1 MDRIKKKS
9 LSQAQIMALG
19 FLGIILIGAFIL
31 MLPISSKNNE
41 VTDFLSALFT
51 STSATCVTGLV
62 VFDTFTHWSVFG
74 QIVILCLIQIGGL
87 GFFTIGVR
95 LTMFLRRKIS
105 LSQRGMLQ
113 ESINTLKLSGI
124 LKLVKKIVWGTF
136 LIEGSGAILLSIRY
150 IPEFGVT
157 RGIYY
162 SIFHSVSAF
171 CNGGFDLMGINGE
184 YISLTRYSGDILVN
198 ITISLL
204 IIIGGLGFVVWDD
217 LTVNKFKFKKYM
229 LHTKIVIVMTLVLIV
244 GGSIMFYL
252 FERNNLMQDMS
263 LKDTILT
270 STFSSVTARTAGFN
284 TIDTGS
290 LTVASKLF
298 NSILMFIGGSPGST
312 AGGVK
317 TVTIMVILVYVWSN
331 IRGKRGANIFNRRLD
346 DGSIKKAFN
355 VFSISFSLVIIA
367 TITICA
373 LQPELRVEDIIFEVS
388 SAVGTVGMSTG
399 ITRELCM
406 VSKIIIIILMYC
418 GRLGSLT
425 FAISFTEKKGVPLIQ
440 NPTEKVIIG

>member
-244 GGSIMFYL
+244 GGSIVFYL

-331 IRGKRGANIFNRRLD
+331 NRGKRGANIFNRRLD

-355 VFSISFSLVIIA
+355 VFSISFSLAIIA
-367 TITICA
+367 TIAICA

>member
-244 GGSIMFYL
+244 GGSIVFYL

-317 TVTIMVILVYVWSN
+317 TVTIMVFLAYVWSN

-355 VFSISFSLVIIA
+355 VFSISFSLAIIA
-367 TITICA
+367 TIAICA

>member
-355 VFSISFSLVIIA
+355 VFSISFSLAIIA
-367 TITICA
+367 TIAICA
-373 LQPELRVEDIIFEVS
+373 LQPELRVEDIIFE
-388 SAVGTVGMSTG
+388 VGMSTG

>member
-124 LKLVKKIVWGTF
+124 LKLVMKIVWGTF

-244 GGSIMFYL
+244 GGSIVFYL

-355 VFSISFSLVIIA
+355 VFSISFSLAIIA
-367 TITICA
+367 TIAICA

>member
-244 GGSIMFYL
+244 GGSIVFYL

-355 VFSISFSLVIIA
+355 VFSISFSLAIIA
-367 TITICA
+367 TIAICA

>member
-124 LKLVKKIVWGTF
+124 LKLDKKIVWGTF

-244 GGSIMFYL
+244 GGSIVFYL

-355 VFSISFSLVIIA
+355 VFSISFSLAIIA
-367 TITICA
+367 TIAICA

>member
-62 VFDTFTHWSVFG
+62 VFDTITHWSVFG

-244 GGSIMFYL
+244 DGSIVFYL
-252 FERNNLMQDMS
+252 FDRNNSACIRIINKLNC
-263 LKDTILT
+263 TI
-270 STFSSVTARTAGFN
+270 
-284 TIDTGS
+284 
-290 LTVASKLF
+290 
-298 NSILMFIGGSPGST
+298 FISY
-312 AGGVK
+312 
-317 TVTIMVILVYVWSN
+317 I
-331 IRGKRGANIFNRRLD
+331 
-346 DGSIKKAFN
+346 
-355 VFSISFSLVIIA
+355 
-367 TITICA
+367 
-373 LQPELRVEDIIFEVS
+373 
-388 SAVGTVGMSTG
+388 
-399 ITRELCM
+399 
-406 VSKIIIIILMYC
+406 
-418 GRLGSLT
+418 
-425 FAISFTEKKGVPLIQ
+425 
-440 NPTEKVIIG
+440 

>member
-19 FLGIILIGAFIL
+19 FLSIILIGAFIL

-244 GGSIMFYL
+244 GGSIVFYL

-355 VFSISFSLVIIA
+355 VFSISFSLAIIA
-367 TITICA
+367 TIAICA

>member
-229 LHTKIVIVMTLVLIV
+229 LHTKIVIVMTLVLII
-244 GGSIMFYL
+244 GGSIVFYL

-355 VFSISFSLVIIA
+355 VFSISFSLAIIA
-367 TITICA
+367 TIAICA

>member
-355 VFSISFSLVIIA
+355 VFSISFSLAIIA
-367 TITICA
+367 TIAICA

>member
-9 LSQAQIMALG
+9 LSHAQIMALG

-263 LKDTILT
+263 LKDTFLT
-270 STFSSVTARTAGFN
+270 SSFSSVTARTAGFN

-355 VFSISFSLVIIA
+355 VFSISFSLAIIA
-367 TITICA
+367 TIAICA

-425 FAISFTEKKGVPLIQ
+425 FAISFTEKKGVPFIQ

>member
-19 FLGIILIGAFIL
+19 FFGIILIGAFIL

-95 LTMFLRRKIS
+95 LTMFLRRKVS

-317 TVTIMVILVYVWSN
+317 TVTIVVILVCVWSN